1 MSGARCTDAVGIAE
15 KTAALLIILPI
26 DRDMDLMNEIISRI
40 GFLSAGEY
48 WVLDVLADVQ
58 VGWVNRDKDDRQ
70 WYVLDTSFERKAG
83 PFRTLAEAR
92 SCAEDTLREEFG
104 IGSPAN

>member
-1 MSGARCTDAVGIAE
+1 
-15 KTAALLIILPI
+15 
-26 DRDMDLMNEIISRI
+26 MNEIISRI

-48 WVLDVLADVQ
+48 WVLDVLAGVQ
-58 VGWVNRDKDDRQ
+58 VGWVNRDKYDKK
-70 WYVLDTSFERKAG
+70 WYVLDGSFVRKAG

-92 SCAEDTLREEFG
+92 KNAEDALREEFG